1 MPSPQRRNRTGRGAH
16 GAPSPIGLGLVC
28 TLLAGCANTGLPR
41 AFADALAT
49 SPEDIAARLHI
60 DGDRV
65 ISAAAASGPGGIP
78 QVVRSTID
86 GVAPGGEV
94 VFAGREW
101 GPYGACFRVEKRYV
115 EGPEQTFRSALIADN
130 GAVLERSHSVPIPKV
145 PPAILAAALT
155 LGRDV
160 QRCEIVS
167 DSSVEREWRATI
179 VDGGGR
185 TMVATID
192 LDGRLLDVHRIVH
205 AVITTPRR

>member
-115 EGPEQTFRSALIADN
+115 EGPEQTFRSALIADKYVLDTFGT
-130 GAVLERSHSVPIPKV
+130 GANKLPFPEAARKDY
-145 PPAILAAALT
+145 ARMLAKLR
-155 LGRDV
+155 G
-160 QRCEIVS
+160 
-167 DSSVEREWRATI
+167 
-179 VDGGGR
+179 
-185 TMVATID
+185 
-192 LDGRLLDVHRIVH
+192 
-205 AVITTPRR
+205 